1 MLLNHLRIVITINF
15 LHVHNKIMGNL
26 AKANPILQ
34 KIKRN
39 GAMRSNDIV
48 QTYAEVK

>member
-34 KIKRN
+34 KKQR
-39 GAMRSNDIV
+39 AMRSNDIV